1 LKKIKLIIN
10 GNVESLHG
18 IDVDFPVDLT
28 LIALQMHIST
38 KRLHMQAKQ
47 ITM

>member
-1 LKKIKLIIN
+1 MIKIKLIIN

-28 LIALQMHIST
+28 LIALHMHISI
-38 KRLHMQAKQ
+38 KNIAYA
-47 ITM
+47 